1 MRTWQRV
8 FVCQFFHLIQPI
20 IQQLNV
26 LLYNTLNSSLMYY
39 IDIRQA
45 ISIGNHTHLSAIL
58 AVTSTIIP

>member
-1 MRTWQRV
+1 MYA
-8 FVCQFFHLIQPI
+8 HLRGPYQCYYFYYDDVYKL

-45 ISIGNHTHLSAIL
+45 ISQ
-58 AVTSTIIP
+58 